1 MKFQLL
7 CALVAANLAFAEPIS
22 KKYNECFS
30 QTFIRNLE
38 YCGKHPICEPLWR
51 LRSCMIHDLNG
62 FSDKAPS
69 EEFFNKSWETC
80 LSNVSKTVQ
89 DNSRLTP
96 KDKELALQALKEREV
111 QAVSVNKECS
121 KNHS

>member
-1 MKFQLL
+1 MKIQLL

-22 KKYNECFS
+22 KKYNECFD
-30 QTFIRNLE
+30 QIFIRNLE
-38 YCGKHPICEPLWR
+38 YCGKHPICKPLWQ
-51 LRSCMIHDLNG
+51 LRGCMIHDVNG

-89 DNSRLTP
+89 DNSKLTP
-96 KDKELALQALKEREV
+96 NDKKAALQALQERKK
-111 QAVSVNKECS
+111 QAFDSNEFCS
-121 KNHS
+121 RNRN